1 MCSNLFNVISFPTD
15 DQLGFFA
22 NISNSASTWLK
33 YCYNMKISIIY
44 ELKILGL
51 VILQLLI
58 IVTVERVSDCDKSS
72 II

>member
-1 MCSNLFNVISFPTD
+1 
-15 DQLGFFA
+15 
-22 NISNSASTWLK
+22 
-33 YCYNMKISIIY
+33 MKISIIY